1 MGRDPPELEQLVL
14 LESLRKRDAVEI
26 VEVVDRVP
34 QARKVLFL
42 NQEIVVRR
50 VDGVVVGLLDRDQV
64 WLDQRDVVRFLE
76 DLDDARMIDAG
87 SKGREEIAQE
97 ERLLVQVEPQGLQ
110 VANISKLDT
119 LTIISLN
126 AECSH
131 ASTECSIMD
140 VAELSNSS

>member
-42 NQEIVVRR
+42 NQQIVVRR

-110 VANISKLDT
+110 SRKCKSVPL
-119 LTIISLN
+119 IIAFHL
-126 AECSH
+126 H
-131 ASTECSIMD
+131 
-140 VAELSNSS
+140 L